1 MSHIRDTAQL
11 GYYDDDKNYGSLRLL
26 LKKLYYGVQLGK
38 KLNGFNTNAAQPLVN
53 HTHLNIYGAF

>member
-26 LKKLYYGVQLGK
+26 LKKLYYGVQLGES
-38 KLNGFNTNAAQPLVN
+38 LMDSTRMQHILS
-53 HTHLNIYGAF
+53 